1 MDQGGSV
8 QSLTVDLATLDL
20 DLRNPRID
28 PASHQTQAISEILQ
42 AERIGE
48 RIGEKIYSLAKSICE
63 LASVDPSERLIVIAN
78 PQSPGRYIVLD
89 GNRRVTALK
98 LLTETTLL
106 DRDDIGMSASL
117 NRRMHALRNEYPV
130 DEISTR
136 LDVAL
141 ADSREEARPFIRLK
155 HTVGLDGA
163 GRSSWSPMQQARFD
177 DNGTYKLLTRLRV
190 DGLLNSQTLD
200 QLDSSEF
207 AVSTFE
213 RAAGSSEFTNRFGG
227 RIASDAYDEGS
238 NPARALFG
246 WARVANDT
254 ASGQITSR
262 TIQLTEDVAT
272 YLQPVLRDF
281 KNTTD
286 IENNDNEECEGGD
299 ATSEPVAPTPRPG
312 VQAITPNTPTPQAT
326 PIPGAVAPTQTAVS
340 PSPATTTVR
349 PRSPRVR
356 HYLID
361 RRNALPVNQQKCR
374 RIHDELMGKVK
385 VSDAPYACAFLVRSF
400 LELTAHTYLNQFGL
414 RITSNFTN
422 NITALAQDLMSQPRM
437 SDEPADRVVIGRAL
451 LSEAGAYEGLSDA
464 THNVHVN
471 LSPDHVRATWDSIE
485 AGLRLAWRRIS
496 RGGGQQPQHPA
507 Q

>member
-1 MDQGGSV
+1 M
-8 QSLTVDLATLDL
+8 QSLTVDLAALDL

-28 PASHQTQAISEILQ
+28 PALHQTQAISEILQ

-78 PQSPGRYIVLD
+78 PQSPGRYVVLD

-98 LLTETTLL
+98 LLTEPTLL
-106 DRDDIGMSASL
+106 DRDDIGMPASL
-117 NRRMHALRNEYPV
+117 NRRMHALRNEYLI

-155 HTVGLDGA
+155 HTVGLEGA

-207 AVSTFE
+207 PVSTFE

-262 TIQLTEDVAT
+262 TIQLTEDVAN
-272 YLQPVLRDF
+272 YLEPVLREF
-281 KNTTD
+281 ENITD
-286 IENNDNEECEGGD
+286 VDSNGGEECADGD
-299 ATSEPVAPTPRPG
+299 APIEPASPTARPGTQAVTPGSGAPQTPQPEGAASPTPATGGPA
-312 VQAITPNTPTPQAT
+312 AIA
-326 PIPGAVAPTQTAVS
+326 
-340 PSPATTTVR
+340 R

-361 RRNALPVNQQKCR
+361 RRSPLAVNQQKCR
-374 RIHDELMGKVK
+374 LIHDELMGKVR

-414 RITSNFTN
+414 RITSNFTS
-422 NITALAQDLMSQPRM
+422 NITAMAQDLISQPRVP
-437 SDEPADRVVIGRAL
+437 DEPAGRVAIGRAL
-451 LSEAGAYEGLSDA
+451 LSEARVYEGLSDA

-496 RGGGQQPQHPA
+496 RGGGQQPRSPTQ
-507 Q
+507 